1 MHCCCTLILI
11 TFSAVCVTH
20 AYSVLM
26 EFQFSEIPTCLV
38 FSKFIA
44 SIGTMN

>member
-1 MHCCCTLILI
+1 MHCYCTLILI
-11 TFSAVCVTH
+11 TFSAVCITH

-26 EFQFSEIPTCLV
+26 ELQFYEASTCLI

-44 SIGTMN
+44 SIGTTN